1 MQLNA
6 ISDSRLKH
14 DIKAIDATKSIEIL
28 KGLEF
33 QSFVY
38 NNDEKS
44 RIRRGVIAQQVET
57 IEPLY
62 VKTRR
67 FYNNDGV
74 EQEQKE
80 LDTTPM
86 LLDTM
91 HVVQELIKRIESLEE
106 ELKQLRA
113 NLVQ

>member
-1 MQLNA
+1 MTF
-6 ISDSRLKH
+6 I
-14 DIKAIDATKSIEIL
+14 
-28 KGLEF
+28 
-33 QSFVY
+33 Y
-38 NNDEKS
+38 NNDNLQ
-44 RIRRGVIAQQVET
+44 RIRRGVIAQET
-57 IEPLY
+57 EVIEPLY
-62 VKTRR
+62 VKTRK
-67 FYNNDGV
+67 FYDNNGA

-91 HVVQELIKRIESLEE
+91 HVVQDLIKRIEDLEE